1 MNLHA
6 VVTWS
11 HPRVPFAYVQDASDG
26 ICVMNPQWDVR
37 DTAKPGTIVAVEG
50 LATEGEFV
58 PAVTNAVLRRVGWW
72 NLEPGHLVSLEQAL
86 TGLEDGRWVAMRG
99 FVRQLTRTNGLARFD
114 LGSSSGEFQVWA
126 LDSRTFDPLKGAIIR
141 VQGVC
146 AALSNARQQLTGI
159 QIWTPDLRYVRV
171 EEAALSPSPWSGST

>member
-1 MNLHA
+1 MTDIAVIGSLESDPRFNLSITQSDDFSGKPASELVH
-6 VVTWS
+6 VT
-11 HPRVPFAYVQDASDG
+11 
-26 ICVMNPQWDVR
+26 
-37 DTAKPGTIVAVEG
+37 VEG